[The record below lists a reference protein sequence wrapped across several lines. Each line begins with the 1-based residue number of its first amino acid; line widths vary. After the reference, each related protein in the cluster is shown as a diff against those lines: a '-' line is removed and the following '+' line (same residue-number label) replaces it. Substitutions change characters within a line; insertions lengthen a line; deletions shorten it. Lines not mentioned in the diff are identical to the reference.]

1 MTEIK
6 KDKKYLSWSSGFKTL
21 DDNRKWSDDNGIV
34 VKLDKNGYLSSEDVA
49 TGFTYYLSWS
59 SGYEQLDD
67 NRKWAV
73 WQKTIP
79 EITVQFKN

>member
-6 KDKKYLSWSSGFKTL
+6 KDKKYLSWSS
-21 DDNRKWSDDNGIV
+21 S
-34 VKLDKNGYLSSEDVA
+34 
-49 TGFTYYLSWS
+49 
-59 SGYEQLDD
+59 YEQLDD

-73 WQKTIP
+73 WQKNIP